1 MANFIKNFFEILKG
15 FGWKKYLLII
25 LAIILILGIV
35 FGAYYLVSQLFTI
48 GTAWGIIGLV
58 VLTGIIFAIQA
69 IIVKK
74 TKRDV

>member
-48 GTAWGIIGLV
+48 STAWGIIGLV